1 MFSET
6 TTRGFEE
13 LRRDMV
19 QEQIHDR
26 GVKDLRLLEAMR
38 CVPRHLFVAEDLAGE
53 AYTDRPLPIGDGQTI
68 SQPYMV
74 AAMTVAL
81 ELAGSERVLEVG
93 TGCGY
98 QAAILALLAKEVHSV
113 ECVGVLAKE
122 AEARLAGLGYRNV
135 RVHTGDGTL
144 GWAQNAPYDAIVVTA
159 AAPQI
164 PPPLV
169 EQLAEDGRLVIP
181 VGPASEQELLLV
193 QKKGGRTTSQTLHF
207 CRFVPLLGRFGW
219 PSAHF

>member
-26 GVKDLRLLEAMR
+26 GVRDRRLLHAMR
-38 CVPRHLFVAEDLAGE
+38 SVPRHLFVAEDLMSE
-53 AYTDRPLPIGDGQTI
+53 AYTDKPLPIGDGQTI
-68 SQPYMV
+68 SQPFMV

-81 ELAGSERVLEVG
+81 ELAGGERVLEVG

-113 ECVGVLAKE
+113 EYVAALATA
-122 AEARLAGLGYRNV
+122 AESRLTRLGYRNV

-159 AAPQI
+159 AAPKV

-169 EQLAEDGRLVIP
+169 EQLAEGGRMVIP

-193 QKKGGRTTSQTLHF
+193 QKNGGQTTSQTLHF

-219 PSAHF
+219 PGAHL